1 MRATNLHAVKAS
13 LAESIEFLKR
23 YLRSPMKMMR
33 EIPDWELPT
42 LLVFQIFL
50 GTVTGLL
57 SALISGSFLII
68 LLNPV
73 LQTIAYVLTSAVISV
88 LLHYSFLFFYKKTLN
103 LYEIY
108 RIVVIAHI
116 YFVVLRVIE
125 PMIGL
130 VDLVGFAITAIL
142 VNAGLIKSL
151 SLDRNHV
158 FRVITGLFIL
168 ASATWMMT

>member
-1 MRATNLHAVKAS
+1 MSATNLHPVKSS
-13 LAESIEFLKR
+13 LSESIDFLKR

-33 EIPDWELPT
+33 EIPNWELPT
-42 LLVFQIFL
+42 LLVFQAFL

-73 LQTIAYVLTSAVISV
+73 LQTIGYILTSAIISV

-103 LYEIY
+103 LYDLY
-108 RIVVIAHI
+108 KIVVIAHI

-130 VDLVGFAITAIL
+130 VDLVGFGITAVL
-142 VNAGLIKSL
+142 VNAGLTKGL
-151 SLDRNHV
+151 ALDRNHV
-158 FRVITGLFIL
+158 FRVLIGLFIL